1 MTNEQIFVLTTLI
14 SFLIIFSL
22 ETGGLFT
29 TITAFILFN
38 ILIAFA
44 LKMGEK

>member
-1 MTNEQIFVLTTLI
+1 MTNEQIFVITSLI
-14 SFLIIFSL
+14 SFLIISSL
-22 ETGGLFT
+22 EIGGSFA

-44 LKMGEK
+44 LKIGG